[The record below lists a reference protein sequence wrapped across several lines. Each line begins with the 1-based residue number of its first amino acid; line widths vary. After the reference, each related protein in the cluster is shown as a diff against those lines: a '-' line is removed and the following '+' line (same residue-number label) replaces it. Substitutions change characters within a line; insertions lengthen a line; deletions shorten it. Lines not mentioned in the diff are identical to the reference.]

1 MQEFGNQ
8 FCQADMMVAL
18 HNICTMENTI
28 VEPGQEKEWG
38 PGVPKLANVDWN
50 TILVKK

>member
-1 MQEFGNQ
+1 
-8 FCQADMMVAL
+8 MMVAL